1 MGQNV
6 VIIGSTG
13 SIGRSTLDIIRR
25 DPVKYKV
32 LGLTCNAS
40 LKILLEQ
47 AEEFHPSFVSVYSG
61 LLRDE
66 LAYALKKRG
75 LGDIAVYSGEDGNIR
90 AAAHKNSDIAVISV
104 VGGIGLMPT
113 LAAIDKKKKVCLANK
128 ETIVCGGPIVMAAA
142 KKKRVRISPIDSEHS
157 AIFQL
162 LEGVDP
168 EKLRR
173 VIITA
178 SGGPFRSH
186 TEKMLKSVKVEDALR
201 HPNWSMGA
209 KITVDSATLMNKG
222 LEVIEAMWLFGLPL
236 EKIDVIIHPQ
246 SIIHSMVELNDGSV
260 FAQLGYPDMRIPINY
275 ALSYPERAGVDFI
288 KSFDFLEM
296 KSLTFEK
303 PDLET
308 FPALKYA
315 YEAAGAGGTLPT
327 AMNAANEVAVRE
339 FLHKKISFSDIPKI
353 VRRVMD
359 AFVKKNIISPT
370 VADITVVDSEARAAA
385 EKLVSKI
392 KLQG

>member
-13 SIGRSTLDIIRR
+13 SIGRSTLDVIRR
-25 DPVKYKV
+25 DPRKYNV

-47 AEEFHPSFVSVYSG
+47 AEEFRPSFVSVYSE

-66 LAYALKKRG
+66 LRYALKKRG
-75 LGDIAVYSGEDGNIR
+75 IGDIAVYSGEEGNIK
-90 AAAHKNSDIAVISV
+90 AATHKKSDIAVISV

-113 LAAIDKKKKVCLANK
+113 LAAIDKKKKICLANK
-128 ETIVCGGPIVMAAA
+128 ETIVCGGQIVMDEAR
-142 KKKRVRISPIDSEHS
+142 KKRVRIIPIDSEHS

-162 LEGVDP
+162 LDGVAP

-186 TEKMLKSVKVEDALR
+186 TKKMLKNVKVEEALR

-209 KITVDSATLMNKG
+209 KITVDSASLMNKG
-222 LEVIEAMWLFGLPL
+222 LEVIEAMWLFSLPL

-246 SIIHSMVELNDGSV
+246 SIIHSMVELNDGAV
-260 FAQLGYPDMRIPINY
+260 FAQMGYPDMRIPINY
-275 ALSYPERAGVDFI
+275 ALSYPERAGVDYI

-296 KSLTFEK
+296 NRLTFEK

-315 YEAAGAGGTLPT
+315 YEAARVGGTLPT

-339 FLHKKISFSDIPKI
+339 FLLKKISFPDISKI
-353 VRRVMD
+353 VRQVMD
-359 AFVKKNIISPT
+359 LFTKKNIASPT
-370 VADITVVDSEARAAA
+370 VEDITKIDVRARASA
-385 EKLVSKI
+385 EKLASKI
-392 KLQG
+392 KL